1 MKNNRTKIIATLGPA
16 CASYEAIVK
25 LIKAGV
31 DVFRI
36 NLSHSRPE
44 DLKKYYEWILA
55 ANDELRCNVA
65 VLADLQG
72 PKLRVG
78 EMPEEGVMLNDGTEV
93 RITSKEMIGSAKCFT
108 LRYAKLAE
116 EIKPGEHILIDDG
129 KIELRISQTIS
140 ENEIEAKVVH
150 GGILKSRKGFNAPN
164 SALTISAIT
173 GNDAEFVKQCCEM
186 GVDWFALS
194 FVRNADDVEQLK
206 KLIQSYGVQIPV
218 IAKIEKPDAVKSI
231 DSIIDVSDAIMV
243 ARGDLGIEMPI
254 HTLPGVQ
261 KSIISKARAKA
272 KPVIV
277 ATQMM
282 ESMITNSIPTRA
294 EVTDV
299 ANAVM
304 DGTDAVMLSGETSVG
319 AHPELVVK
327 TMELIVR
334 DVEKEFEWR
343 EIAKKKSDAC
353 NTVQQQICQTAA
365 DLSRQ
370 LNAVAITSMTY
381 TGSSVLRISSYRP
394 KASIYAFSSNR
405 TLLRRLNLV
414 WGVNVFYYNNVEN
427 TDKNLKDVIE
437 ILRKNLLVKSGDKV
451 IQTASM
457 PLCERLPV
465 NTIKVSEV

>member
-36 NLSHSRPE
+36 NLSHSHP
-44 DLKKYYEWILA
+44 DDVKKYYDWILA
-55 ANDELRCNVA
+55 ANDELHCNVA

-78 EMPEEGVMLNDGTEV
+78 EMPGEGVLLNDGMEV
-93 RITSKEMIGSAKCFT
+93 SITSDEITGSPERFT

-129 KIELRISQTIS
+129 KIELKIIQTVS
-140 ENEIEAKVVH
+140 ANEIKAKVIH
-150 GGILKSRKGFNAPN
+150 GGILKSRKGFNAPS

-173 GNDAEFVKQCCEM
+173 GNDALFVKQCCEM

-194 FVRNADDVEQLK
+194 FVRNANDVVQLK
-206 KLIQSYGVQIPV
+206 QLISSYGTEIPV

-231 DSIIDVSDAIMV
+231 DAILEVSDAIMV

-261 KSIISKARAKA
+261 KTLISKARAKA

-319 AHPELVVK
+319 MHPELVVK

-334 DVEKEFEWR
+334 DVEKDFEWR
-343 EIAKKKSDAC
+343 EIARKKSETC

-370 LNAVAITSMTY
+370 LNAVAITSMTF

-394 KASIYAFSSNR
+394 KAMIYAFSSNR
-405 TLLRRLNLV
+405 NLLRRLNLV
-414 WGVNVFYYNNVEN
+414 WGINVFYYNNVEN

-437 ILRKNLLVKSGDKV
+437 ILKSYQLVKLGEKV